1 MEEEAALKLAT
12 SERKTEKDNNLAT
25 LKMAKEGL
33 EGVNEAL
40 LTLKVFYKQAA
51 KAAFVQASPVDEDTA
66 GPGFSGNYKG
76 NQSGAK
82 AVLGLLETIATDFD
96 RTIRTTE
103 AAENAA
109 HRSYVEF
116 QQTSD
121 ASIAGKTTKRTLDQ
135 EDLKTTETSLK
146 TKTDDLQT
154 AVDLMDAALKEL
166 EELKP
171 TCIDTGMSYSERVKK
186 REEEMT

>member
-40 LTLKVFYKQAA
+40 LTLKTFYKQAA

-82 AVLGLLETIATDFD
+82 AVLGLLETIQSDFD
-96 RTIRTTE
+96 RTIRTTD
-103 AAENAA
+103 AAEASA
-109 HRSYVEF
+109 HREYVEF
-116 QQTSD
+116 QQAAD
-121 ASIAGKTTKRTLDQ
+121 ASLAGKNTKVQLDD
-135 EDLKTTETSLK
+135 EDLVTTRTGIKTT
-146 TKTDDLQT
+146 TD
-154 AVDLMDAALKEL
+154 
-166 EELKP
+166 
-171 TCIDTGMSYSERVKK
+171 
-186 REEEMT
+186 